1 MRNVMKYLG
10 IMSVSL
16 ACAGPLFA
24 TSGYPFA
31 SVAVV
36 QQSVATVKG
45 QVVDEKGEPIIG
57 ANVIVEG
64 TTNGMIT
71 DLDGNFSLQ
80 CPVGSTLKASYIGYL
95 TRTVKVTG
103 NMNAL
108 KIILKEDAETLE
120 EVVVVG
126 YGTMKKSD
134 LTGSVTSVNAEEMM
148 KRNPVNLGQGLQ
160 GAAAGVSVIRSSGS
174 PDGGFNIRI
183 RGVATVNGSSDPL
196 YVVDGVQV
204 GTSIDFLNPNDV
216 ESIEILKDASAT
228 AIYGTRGANGVI
240 MITTKNGSKGKA
252 QVNFSANYSLQF
264 NNNKIDV
271 ADADLFAKAVRE
283 SCRNGSVMTNLAF
296 GEEYIGKL
304 NSIDWQD
311 EMSRT
316 ALQQNYNLSASGGT
330 EATQANLSV
339 GYLNNEGVVIESY
352 FKRLTARANITHKVK
367 DFIHVGLNLNYT
379 HAQHHFSG
387 NMRSYAQAIPTMD
400 YVENGVFYSM
410 PIVLPDGSWGHY
422 KQESDGDINKGA
434 DNLVAAAKTRT
445 DQISKWDRLV
455 ASAFLQLDIAKGLTF
470 KTIGSYNYFT
480 KGYDGYTPY
489 NPRTFGSKDRKDS
502 YSINQNQNSE
512 IALESF
518 VNYDWSNAHHRVS
531 AMAGFSISDTDGVWL
546 NTSASDFPADNI
558 RQISLTNDPSSKN
571 TNGGRDLKTRYQSYF
586 GRLTYSLNDRYILT
600 ATVRRDGSSNFGS
613 GNRYGTF
620 PSASLAWRLSEENF
634 IKNLNLFSNL
644 KIRAGW
650 GQTGNAGSGTSLSVP
665 QLSSLDC
672 MYYVMAGGGMMNAAG
687 IAQQKEIDT
696 NLKWETNEQ
705 TNIGLDMAFM
715 NNELSFSVD
724 YFIRDSKDLLI
735 YRQIRPSTG
744 FTSVYTNA
752 GHIRNKGFEVS
763 AAWNKSFG
771 DWNVGVRVNGSTL
784 KNEAVE
790 VGDPIFYK
798 NNSYGTQDGD
808 DWDNHSITQNGYAV
822 GSYYG
827 WKVAGIF
834 QNQQEIDALNA
845 QSPTGKYQDGDTAPG
860 DFKYIDLNG
869 DGQIT
874 DEDRTVIGNGFP
886 TLSYGLNLT
895 ASYKNFDFSMNMYGV
910 AGMDVYSYSAARLTS
925 MYGPDG
931 GYQNVLA
938 EYVKNAWTLEN
949 PNGKYPRITK
959 GDHNKNH
966 RSSDAFIKKGDY
978 LKISNIQFGYTFPKN
993 LVKHAKMENARMF
1006 VREDNILTLSSYN
1019 KWGDPEV
1026 GSDRVLLT
1034 GFDGGRYPF
1043 PLSVSFGVSVQ
1054 F

>member
-71 DLDGNFSLQ
+71 DLDGNFFLQ

-422 KQESDGDINKGA
+422 KQESDGDINKGPTTWW
-434 DNLVAAAKTRT
+434 LQPRPEPTRFPNGT
-445 DQISKWDRLV
+445 
-455 ASAFLQLDIAKGLTF
+455 
-470 KTIGSYNYFT
+470 
-480 KGYDGYTPY
+480 
-489 NPRTFGSKDRKDS
+489 
-502 YSINQNQNSE
+502 
-512 IALESF
+512 
-518 VNYDWSNAHHRVS
+518 
-531 AMAGFSISDTDGVWL
+531 VWW
-546 NTSASDFPADNI
+546 P
-558 RQISLTNDPSSKN
+558 
-571 TNGGRDLKTRYQSYF
+571 
-586 GRLTYSLNDRYILT
+586 
-600 ATVRRDGSSNFGS
+600 V
-613 GNRYGTF
+613 
-620 PSASLAWRLSEENF
+620 
-634 IKNLNLFSNL
+634 
-644 KIRAGW
+644 
-650 GQTGNAGSGTSLSVP
+650 
-665 QLSSLDC
+665 
-672 MYYVMAGGGMMNAAG
+672 
-687 IAQQKEIDT
+687 
-696 NLKWETNEQ
+696 
-705 TNIGLDMAFM
+705 
-715 NNELSFSVD
+715 
-724 YFIRDSKDLLI
+724 
-735 YRQIRPSTG
+735 
-744 FTSVYTNA
+744 
-752 GHIRNKGFEVS
+752 
-763 AAWNKSFG
+763 
-771 DWNVGVRVNGSTL
+771 
-784 KNEAVE
+784 
-790 VGDPIFYK
+790 
-798 NNSYGTQDGD
+798 
-808 DWDNHSITQNGYAV
+808 HSCN
-822 GSYYG
+822 
-827 WKVAGIF
+827 
-834 QNQQEIDALNA
+834 
-845 QSPTGKYQDGDTAPG
+845 
-860 DFKYIDLNG
+860 
-869 DGQIT
+869 
-874 DEDRTVIGNGFP
+874 
-886 TLSYGLNLT
+886 
-895 ASYKNFDFSMNMYGV
+895 
-910 AGMDVYSYSAARLTS
+910 
-925 MYGPDG
+925 
-931 GYQNVLA
+931 
-938 EYVKNAWTLEN
+938 WTLQ
-949 PNGKYPRITK
+949 R
-959 GDHNKNH
+959 D
-966 RSSDAFIKKGDY
+966 
-978 LKISNIQFGYTFPKN
+978 
-993 LVKHAKMENARMF
+993 
-1006 VREDNILTLSSYN
+1006 
-1019 KWGDPEV
+1019 
-1026 GSDRVLLT
+1026 
-1034 GFDGGRYPF
+1034 
-1043 PLSVSFGVSVQ
+1043 
-1054 F
+1054 

>member
-1 MRNVMKYLG
+1 MRKETHAKKNTRWMKAVLLSFFALLLC
-10 IMSVSL
+10 SVS
-16 ACAGPLFA
+16 
-24 TSGYPFA
+24 GYAQNITVTGKVSDAMGTLPGV
-31 SVAVV
+31 SVAI
-36 QQSVATVKG
+36 K
-45 QVVDEKGEPIIG
+45 
-57 ANVIVEG
+57 G
-64 TTNGMIT
+64 TTNGTVT
-71 DLDGNFSLQ
+71 DVDGKYSLNVAKNATLVFSFVGMKSQEVTVNGRKVIDVTMTNDTELLD
-80 CPVGSTLKASYIGYL
+80 
-95 TRTVKVTG
+95 
-103 NMNAL
+103 
-108 KIILKEDAETLE
+108 

-546 NTSASDFPADNI
+546 NTSASDFPRDN
-558 RQISLTNDPSSKN
+558 SFNS
-571 TNGGRDLKTRYQSYF
+571 
-586 GRLTYSLNDRYILT
+586 
-600 ATVRRDGSSNFGS
+600 
-613 GNRYGTF
+613 
-620 PSASLAWRLSEENF
+620 
-634 IKNLNLFSNL
+634 
-644 KIRAGW
+644 
-650 GQTGNAGSGTSLSVP
+650 TS
-665 QLSSLDC
+665 
-672 MYYVMAGGGMMNAAG
+672 
-687 IAQQKEIDT
+687 
-696 NLKWETNEQ
+696 
-705 TNIGLDMAFM
+705 
-715 NNELSFSVD
+715 
-724 YFIRDSKDLLI
+724 
-735 YRQIRPSTG
+735 
-744 FTSVYTNA
+744 
-752 GHIRNKGFEVS
+752 
-763 AAWNKSFG
+763 
-771 DWNVGVRVNGSTL
+771 
-784 KNEAVE
+784 
-790 VGDPIFYK
+790 
-798 NNSYGTQDGD
+798 
-808 DWDNHSITQNGYAV
+808 
-822 GSYYG
+822 
-827 WKVAGIF
+827 
-834 QNQQEIDALNA
+834 
-845 QSPTGKYQDGDTAPG
+845 
-860 DFKYIDLNG
+860 
-869 DGQIT
+869 
-874 DEDRTVIGNGFP
+874 
-886 TLSYGLNLT
+886 
-895 ASYKNFDFSMNMYGV
+895 
-910 AGMDVYSYSAARLTS
+910 
-925 MYGPDG
+925 
-931 GYQNVLA
+931 
-938 EYVKNAWTLEN
+938 
-949 PNGKYPRITK
+949 
-959 GDHNKNH
+959 
-966 RSSDAFIKKGDY
+966 
-978 LKISNIQFGYTFPKN
+978 
-993 LVKHAKMENARMF
+993 
-1006 VREDNILTLSSYN
+1006 
-1019 KWGDPEV
+1019 
-1026 GSDRVLLT
+1026 
-1034 GFDGGRYPF
+1034 
-1043 PLSVSFGVSVQ
+1043 
-1054 F
+1054 

>member
-1 MRNVMKYLG
+1 M
-10 IMSVSL
+10 
-16 ACAGPLFA
+16 
-24 TSGYPFA
+24 
-31 SVAVV
+31 
-36 QQSVATVKG
+36 
-45 QVVDEKGEPIIG
+45 
-57 ANVIVEG
+57 
-64 TTNGMIT
+64 
-71 DLDGNFSLQ
+71 
-80 CPVGSTLKASYIGYL
+80 
-95 TRTVKVTG
+95 
-103 NMNAL
+103 
-108 KIILKEDAETLE
+108 
-120 EVVVVG
+120 
-126 YGTMKKSD
+126 
-134 LTGSVTSVNAEEMM
+134 
-148 KRNPVNLGQGLQ
+148 
-160 GAAAGVSVIRSSGS
+160 
-174 PDGGFNIRI
+174 
-183 RGVATVNGSSDPL
+183 
-196 YVVDGVQV
+196 
-204 GTSIDFLNPNDV
+204 
-216 ESIEILKDASAT
+216 
-228 AIYGTRGANGVI
+228 
-240 MITTKNGSKGKA
+240 
-252 QVNFSANYSLQF
+252 
-264 NNNKIDV
+264 
-271 ADADLFAKAVRE
+271 
-283 SCRNGSVMTNLAF
+283 
-296 GEEYIGKL
+296 
-304 NSIDWQD
+304 
-311 EMSRT
+311 
-316 ALQQNYNLSASGGT
+316 
-330 EATQANLSV
+330 
-339 GYLNNEGVVIESY
+339 
-352 FKRLTARANITHKVK
+352 
-367 DFIHVGLNLNYT
+367 
-379 HAQHHFSG
+379 
-387 NMRSYAQAIPTMD
+387 
-400 YVENGVFYSM
+400 
-410 PIVLPDGSWGHY
+410 
-422 KQESDGDINKGA
+422 
-434 DNLVAAAKTRT
+434 AAAKTIT
-445 DQISKWDRLV
+445 VQISKWDRLV

-470 KTIGSYNYFT
+470 KAIGSYNYST
-480 KGYDGYTPY
+480 SGYDGYTPY

-518 VNYDWSNAHHRVS
+518 VNYDWSNDHHRVS
-531 AMAGFSISDTDGVWL
+531 AMAGFSVSDTDGVWL

-558 RQISLTNDPSSKN
+558 RQISLTNDPSSKT

-650 GQTGNAGSGTSLSVP
+650 GQTGNAGSATSLSVP
-665 QLSSLDC
+665 QLSSLNC
-672 MYYVMAGGGMMNAAG
+672 MYYMMIGGSMTNGAG

-724 YFIRDSKDLLI
+724 YFIRNSKDLLI

-752 GHIRNKGFEVS
+752 GHIRNKGFEIS

-798 NNSYGTQDGD
+798 NNSSGGTQDGD

-910 AGMDVYSYSAARLTS
+910 AGMDIYSYSAARLTS

-966 RSSDAFIKKGDY
+966 RASDAFIKKGDY
-978 LKISNIQFGYTFPKN
+978 LKISNIQVGYTFPKN
-993 LVKHAKMENARMF
+993 LIKHAKMENARVF
-1006 VREDNILTLSSYN
+1006 VSADNILTLSSYN

-1026 GSDRVLLT
+1026 GSNRVLLT

-1043 PLSVSFGVSVQ
+1043 PLSISFGASVQ

>member
-1 MRNVMKYLG
+1 
-10 IMSVSL
+10 
-16 ACAGPLFA
+16 
-24 TSGYPFA
+24 
-31 SVAVV
+31 
-36 QQSVATVKG
+36 
-45 QVVDEKGEPIIG
+45 
-57 ANVIVEG
+57 
-64 TTNGMIT
+64 
-71 DLDGNFSLQ
+71 
-80 CPVGSTLKASYIGYL
+80 
-95 TRTVKVTG
+95 
-103 NMNAL
+103 
-108 KIILKEDAETLE
+108 
-120 EVVVVG
+120 
-126 YGTMKKSD
+126 
-134 LTGSVTSVNAEEMM
+134 
-148 KRNPVNLGQGLQ
+148 
-160 GAAAGVSVIRSSGS
+160 
-174 PDGGFNIRI
+174 
-183 RGVATVNGSSDPL
+183 
-196 YVVDGVQV
+196 
-204 GTSIDFLNPNDV
+204 
-216 ESIEILKDASAT
+216 
-228 AIYGTRGANGVI
+228 
-240 MITTKNGSKGKA
+240 
-252 QVNFSANYSLQF
+252 
-264 NNNKIDV
+264 
-271 ADADLFAKAVRE
+271 
-283 SCRNGSVMTNLAF
+283 
-296 GEEYIGKL
+296 
-304 NSIDWQD
+304 
-311 EMSRT
+311 
-316 ALQQNYNLSASGGT
+316 
-330 EATQANLSV
+330 
-339 GYLNNEGVVIESY
+339 
-352 FKRLTARANITHKVK
+352 
-367 DFIHVGLNLNYT
+367 
-379 HAQHHFSG
+379 
-387 NMRSYAQAIPTMD
+387 
-400 YVENGVFYSM
+400 M

-470 KTIGSYNYFT
+470 KAIGSYNYST
-480 KGYDGYTPY
+480 SGYDGYTPY

-518 VNYDWSNAHHRVS
+518 VNYDWSNDHHRVS
-531 AMAGFSISDTDGVWL
+531 AMAGFSVSDTDGVWL

-558 RQISLTNDPSSKN
+558 RQISLTNDPSSKT

-650 GQTGNAGSGTSLSVP
+650 GQTGNAGSATSLSVP
-665 QLSSLDC
+665 QLSSLNC
-672 MYYVMAGGGMMNAAG
+672 MYYMMIGGSMTNGAG

-724 YFIRDSKDLLI
+724 YFIRNSKDLLI

-752 GHIRNKGFEVS
+752 GHIRNKGFEIS

-798 NNSYGTQDGD
+798 NNSSGGTQDGD

-910 AGMDVYSYSAARLTS
+910 AGMDIYSYSAARLTS

-966 RSSDAFIKKGDY
+966 RASDAFIKKGDY
-978 LKISNIQFGYTFPKN
+978 LKISNIQVGYTFPKN
-993 LVKHAKMENARMF
+993 LIKHAKMENARVF
-1006 VREDNILTLSSYN
+1006 VSADNILTLSSYN

-1026 GSDRVLLT
+1026 GSNRVLLT

-1043 PLSVSFGVSVQ
+1043 PLSISFGASVQ